1 MKTESV
7 NSLMYEL
14 LKPGVSNPSVASY
27 AAKKRKIAEIPRRKT
42 QYFLP
47 RQLIRHQIPIHISSE
62 PKNNNY
68 RTSKVL

>member
-27 AAKKRKIAEIPRRKT
+27 AAKKEKSQKSRVEKLNT
-42 QYFLP
+42 FF
-47 RQLIRHQIPIHISSE
+47 HG
-62 PKNNNY
+62 N
-68 RTSKVL
+68 